1 MGEPMKYVVYGA
13 GAVGGVIGGHLA
25 LAGREVTLVARG
37 DHLRRIREAG
47 LQLDSGSGRHVIEAP
62 ATDTA
67 ADVEWGNGTV
77 CLLAVKSHQAPA
89 ALDDLSAHAPASTP
103 VFCATNGVAT
113 ELAAL
118 RRFAHVYGVCVLLPA
133 SHLEPGV
140 VVAKCHP
147 VPGILDLGRV
157 PDGTDEVAGA
167 VSSELRGAG
176 FGSVPRS
183 DIMAWK
189 YRKLLMNVGNG
200 VDAACVEGEAADELA
215 HRAQAEGEAAIR
227 AAGIPLVTVEQD
239 KERRGDILRRR
250 DGAAPPGGSTWQS
263 VTRGTGSTEVDYLAG
278 EIVLLGRLHGVPTP
292 ACELIQRVTND
303 LARRRARARSLDAA
317 DLLTR
322 LPWPP
327 DTGDVP
333 RGGAPARP
341 GR

>member
-1 MGEPMKYVVYGA
+1 MRYVVYGA

-25 LAGREVTLVARG
+25 LAGYPTTLVARG
-37 DHLRRIREAG
+37 EHLERIREGG
-47 LQLDSGSGRHVIEAP
+47 LRLDTGTGMHVIEAP

-67 ADVEWGNGTV
+67 ADVDWGSDTV
-77 CLLAVKSHQAPA
+77 CLLAVKSHQAAA
-89 ALDDLSAHAPASTP
+89 ALDDLAAHAPAGTP
-103 VFCATNGVAT
+103 IFCATNGVAT

-118 RRFAHVYGVCVLLPA
+118 RRFAHVYAVCVMLP
-133 SHLEPGV
+133 STHLEPGE

-157 PDGTDEVAGA
+157 PEGTDHLTGS
-167 VSSELRGAG
+167 VSADLRDAG
-176 FGSVPRS
+176 FASSPRS

-215 HRAQAEGEAAIR
+215 RRAEAEGEEVIR
-227 AAGIPLVTVEQD
+227 SAGIPLVTAAQD
-239 KERRGDILRRR
+239 QERRGDILQRRP
-250 DGAAPPGGSTWQS
+250 GAAPPGGSTWQS
-263 VTRGTGSTEVDYLAG
+263 VTRETGSTEVDYLAG

-292 ACELIQRVTND
+292 ACELIQQVTND

-322 LPWPP
+322 LHWPP
-327 DTGDVP
+327 DSA
-333 RGGAPARP
+333 RAPHP
-341 GR
+341 